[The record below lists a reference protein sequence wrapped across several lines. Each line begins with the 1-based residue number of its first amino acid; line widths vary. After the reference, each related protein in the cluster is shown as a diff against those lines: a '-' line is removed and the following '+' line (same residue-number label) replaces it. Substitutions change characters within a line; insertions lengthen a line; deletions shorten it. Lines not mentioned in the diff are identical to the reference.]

1 MPFGPWNTQQN
12 FEPNL
17 NPPHFFAEV
26 NNDIGKVLWKKN
38 KRKEI
43 EISFLLKKKS
53 NKFFCRQRDQTN
65 LTVRLISKDSFNAS
79 SVVWLIE
86 ITQERGKMDRLSTEN
101 IFFYLNF
108 ILPTQTTMLSDMS
121 LLKSKSLQ
129 NQKWFKIEKFQ
140 VFFDTK
146 ISDFRCNLSR
156 E

>member
-1 MPFGPWNTQQN
+1 MPFGPWNTQQK

-86 ITQERGKMDRLSTEN
+86 ITQERGKMDWST
-101 IFFYLNF
+101 FYQKNTLISTLFCLRKLRCCLTCLCWNRKVYK
-108 ILPTQTTMLSDMS
+108 TKSG
-121 LLKSKSLQ
+121 LK
-129 NQKWFKIEKFQ
+129 
-140 VFFDTK
+140 
-146 ISDFRCNLSR
+146 
-156 E
+156 